1 MTLRPDRPAASPD
14 TTQSRP
20 RIKQI
25 HIPTIFSPPPSSP
38 RQTHTPIK
46 PVQPNTQTVRIS
58 SPSQPA
64 SPQLPGH
71 SPLPAEPRRPVVE
84 TGEAGPPGYMRR
96 VTVRR
101 GSEDSTSEPVKGF
114 AGAPGGF
121 GSKFIILTYTVY
133 WLFLT
138 CDYNLSLCVHGRI
151 NICSFRDQKWIWPNP
166 NYKPQITVWVQIKYQ
181 SRFVLI
187 VTRVHLLE
195 NRQKQISSCCFP
207 ASSTAVFSK
216 LFVGKHNARQPQKKN
231 NSLATQSMGNNALHL
246 LRNDQLCHILED
258 IFAL

>member
-1 MTLRPDRPAASPD
+1 MSNITTMKYTKHKVNLWSTHLLKKRPKKVPGKYFQEKRVGTLKKFITDPHVISQLCSSSFFFTFLGMTLRPDRPAASPD

-25 HIPTIFSPPPSSP
+25 DIPIIFSPPPSSP

-166 NYKPQITVWVQIKYQ
+166 NYKPQITV
-181 SRFVLI
+181 
-187 VTRVHLLE
+187 
-195 NRQKQISSCCFP
+195 
-207 ASSTAVFSK
+207 
-216 LFVGKHNARQPQKKN
+216 
-231 NSLATQSMGNNALHL
+231 
-246 LRNDQLCHILED
+246 
-258 IFAL
+258 